1 VAGVAFLGLAAGVML
16 VVTVATANAQREAKP
31 PDTFAVFELT
41 QRCQVEMLRGTG
53 AAMQASLSTPSSS
66 RVFIAGLGAVN
77 GAKFAA
83 LRRAGDAMRGEVEFA
98 CRTDWLGGTCKIARA
113 LYPLPAAS
121 ALMVR

>member
-53 AAMQASLSTPSSS
+53 AAMQASLSTPAWARSMGPS
-66 RVFIAGLGAVN
+66 LPPC
-77 GAKFAA
+77 AA
-83 LRRAGDAMRGEVEFA
+83 LATPCA
-98 CRTDWLGGTCKIARA
+98 ARWNS
-113 LYPLPAAS
+113 PAAPTG
-121 ALMVR
+121 